1 MRTDLPWNV
10 AGIPPEAREAARA
23 AARREGLSV
32 GEWLTRRILHSF
44 SEAGEAHA
52 PARSDWSGTAQ
63 APRHF
68 EEPVMMMAN
77 LRNTQDMLARVS
89 RSESET
95 QNAYRRIEDQLR
107 NLARRLDTTERSQSE
122 HTRAMHDAAAEIN
135 LASHEQTEAFE
146 QLGAHVIGLGERI
159 ERIEAQVATD
169 ESDEVVKGLH
179 DGLSRVA
186 DQVAE
191 TANQSASQIAS
202 LATTLEA
209 VVGKMNDA
217 HEQSATATT
226 LLSQRMSL
234 IDERVRAM
242 ETTTLVKVDALDRA
256 IRRIDSEK
264 TSHNELIEKAVA
276 GIEGTYTALRSE
288 MKQGLQALDTRY
300 AAKREELE
308 AAIRQLESEQNSH
321 RSEIQKAVDELET
334 RFAAGLASNPE
345 AEKQAQI
352 IRQMEETIA
361 SLSARIAAHETNT
374 TSTVARLEEGFTR
387 LENLGSPLD
396 SRIDGLER
404 SIQDVAGRIDAA
416 GQQVSSTAANVQ
428 DLASRIAGAEHQASS
443 AANGIQ
449 DITARITATEQQA
462 TATAASVQSIAARI
476 DTVEQHWTNAIG
488 HVEQDLKDVGDR
500 LDTQGRNNRDAVEE
514 LRASL
519 HNTTARLEVIEGLPA
534 TTEPHAD
541 QPAAPAFA
549 PASETPQAP
558 TTFDPPPFA
567 QEMSAQNADNQNTG
581 TSFGDN
587 DIHRAFGTRKDA
599 FQAAPPVENED
610 VFELDHPMAAESLD
624 TAIREDEGTPLHQDE
639 EAAEHGESHLLSAHR
654 SIPVTSGMD
663 DDAPMRSTLGGFTWG
678 ARQDE
683 PEPVEDTQP
692 RSRTL
697 IIGLIALVAI
707 LAIAAGVAF
716 SQHFGRS
723 STTPVTATAPQ
734 KTVKPLATRPASPPA
749 TGKQAAQTPA
759 AKAAAKPAHA
769 QAATKAAE
777 TNAPAAATPE
787 TKKPEAK
794 AATSETAKEPVKQTA
809 ATTPS
814 EQAAGAQVP
823 TGHASAK
830 AQPDRLTA
838 LADGGNARA
847 QLLMGLKYLDGN
859 GVAVNETIAAKWLQG
874 AANQGEPVAQYR
886 LGTLY
891 ERGRGVGADLAKA
904 AHWYQVAAKQGN
916 RKAMHNLAVAYA
928 EGRGVEK
935 NFTEAA
941 RWFQRAA
948 AFGLADSQFNLA
960 VLYERG
966 LGVPQSLSEAYKWY
980 AIAAA
985 QGDSESKARV
995 QALVTQLK
1003 PQDRDSAEKAAA
1015 SFKPET
1021 MNRAANIAPDM
1032 PSTSH
1037 G

>member
-44 SEAGEAHA
+44 AEAGEAHA

-159 ERIEAQVATD
+159 ERIEAQVAAD

-288 MKQGLQALDTRY
+288 MKQGLQTLDTRY

-361 SLSARIAAHETNT
+361 GLSARIAAHETNT
-374 TSTVARLEEGFTR
+374 TSTVARLEESFTR
-387 LENLGSPLD
+387 LENLSAPLD
-396 SRIDGLER
+396 SRFEGLER
-404 SIQDVAGRIDAA
+404 SIHDVAGRIDAA
-416 GQQVSSTAANVQ
+416 GQQATTTAADVQ
-428 DLASRIAGAEHQASS
+428 DFANRIASAEHQASS
-443 AANGIQ
+443 AAGSVQ
-449 DITARITATEQQA
+449 DIG
-462 TATAASVQSIAARI
+462 ARI
-476 DTVEQHWTNAIG
+476 DTVEQHWTHAIG
-488 HVEQDLKDVGDR
+488 HVEQSLKDVGER
-500 LDTQGRNNRDAVEE
+500 LDTQERNNRDAVEE

-519 HNTTARLEVIEGLPA
+519 HNTTARLGVIEGVPA
-534 TTEPHAD
+534 TSEFHAD

-549 PASETPQAP
+549 AVSETLQAP

-567 QEMSAQNADNQNTG
+567 QDIGPQSMGNQNTG
-581 TSFGDN
+581 TGFGDN

-599 FQAAPPVENED
+599 FQAPPPAENED
-610 VFELDHPMAAESLD
+610 VFELDHPMAAESLSA
-624 TAIREDEGTPLHQDE
+624 AIHEDEGTPLNPDE
-639 EAAEHGESHLLSAHR
+639 EAAEHGESHLLSVHR
-654 SIPVTSGMD
+654 SIPVTSGVD
-663 DDAPMRSTLGGFTWG
+663 DDTPMRSTLGGFTWG

-683 PEPVEDTQP
+683 PEPVADTQP

-723 STTPVTATAPQ
+723 STTAPVTATAPQ
-734 KTVKPLATRPASPPA
+734 KAVKPLATRPAAAPPA
-749 TGKQAAQTPA
+749 TGKQAASKQAAPA
-759 AKAAAKPAHA
+759 TKAAAKPAHT
-769 QAATKAAE
+769 QTATRAAE
-777 TNAPAAATPE
+777 TKVPAAKAPE

-794 AATSETAKEPVKQTA
+794 AATSETAKEPAKQTA
-809 ATTPS
+809 TATP
-814 EQAAGAQVP
+814 AVQVP
-823 TGHASAK
+823 AGQASAK

-874 AANQGEPVAQYR
+874 AASQGEPVAQYR

-904 AHWYQVAAKQGN
+904 AHWYQAAAKQGN

-928 EGRGVEK
+928 EGRGMEK

-948 AFGLADSQFNLA
+948 ALGLADSQFNLA

-995 QALVTQLK
+995 QALATQLK
-1003 PQDRDSAEKAAA
+1003 LQDRDSAEKAAA
-1015 SFKPET
+1015 AFKPET

-1032 PSTSH
+1032 PNTSH